1 MSMRIGGLASGMDI
15 DMLVKQLMQAER
27 APLNKLYQKRQTL
40 EWQRDAYREV
50 NLSLSKFRDAYAKL
64 RLQSTF
70 SGYSATSSNANVV
83 SAKAS
88 MSAIPGSYKIEVV
101 QLAKAA
107 SVTSANALKNASNVN
122 AKADDQVLSADD
134 PDEITFQIET
144 AAGTASIKVTRSD
157 TYATLA
163 QKIQNTTNSNK
174 ESLGLRANFDN
185 TTSRFFIS
193 AKDSGADSWFQF
205 KVIDDGDGDTS
216 DEAFVQNFIKER
228 ILGDPSASDDPRFEG
243 KNAIVKYK
251 PPSGEEIVVD
261 NLKSNTFTI
270 NGVEFNL
277 HTVSSEPMYVKVA
290 SDPEGII
297 NTIKDFVE
305 KYNEL
310 VDQLSNLIKEPK
322 YRDYPPLTE
331 EQKEEMKEKEIEL
344 WEKKAKSG
352 LLRNDPIITNFLNQ
366 MRRAIYDPIEG
377 IPANELH
384 QISKIGITTGNY
396 LSGGKLEIDEDKL
409 RAAVLEDPDGVMKL
423 FTKSAEKNGNTAQM
437 GIGERIYA
445 TLNTTLSDLRDKA
458 GSPGYTS
465 GDQSLLGKSI
475 YTLNDQ
481 ISDWEVRLA
490 KIESRY
496 WSQFTAMEEALNKMN
511 QQSLWMQQNLL
522 NFG

>member
-50 NLSLSKFRDAYAKL
+50 NRSLSKFRDAYAKL

-83 SAKAS
+83 SAKAT
-88 MSAIPGSYKIEVV
+88 MSAIPGTYKIEVV
-101 QLAKAA
+101 QLAKVA
-107 SVTSANALKNASNVN
+107 SVTSANALKNASNEN
-122 AKADDQVLSADD
+122 AKANDKVLSEND
-134 PDEITFQIET
+134 PEFSFQIET
-144 AAGTASIKVTRSD
+144 AKGTATITVTRSD
-157 TYATLA
+157 TFATLA
-163 QKIQNTTNSNK
+163 QKIQNATNSDK

-193 AKDSGADSWFQF
+193 AKEPGDDSWFQF
-205 KVIDDGDGDTS
+205 KVIDDGDEDTS
-216 DEAFVQNFIKER
+216 DEEFVQQFIKER
-228 ILGDPSASDDPRFEG
+228 ILGDPSASSLKFEG
-243 KNAIVKYK
+243 QNAKVNYT
-251 PPSGEEIVVD
+251 PPSGNMIVVD

-310 VDQLSNLIKEPK
+310 VDQLSNLITEPK

-437 GIGERIYA
+437 GIGQRIYA

-522 NFG
+522 NSG